1 MPQPPTT
8 GGGLMSFPS
17 TVDTGGVVPQML
29 TPDAGDAA
37 NFGTGA
43 LTAGVAYFSA
53 VSVFSPVT
61 VIKMRCQLSG
71 APTGNIDMGIFDSTG
86 TNGGPG
92 NMLAHTG
99 AILSA
104 TGVFTQN
111 LTANLALSPGLY
123 WLAWLDTVADTVF
136 RVAATN
142 IGGNPSVRS
151 SATNLTVLASSI
163 AVVNTGNRV
172 AVVGM
177 LSGGYT

>member
-1 MPQPPTT
+1 MPLFPPP
-8 GGGLMSFPS
+8 LPA
-17 TVDTGGVVPQML
+17 PQML
-29 TPDAGDAA
+29 VSDATDANNSA
-37 NFGTGA
+37 TGA
-43 LTAGVAYFSA
+43 LTAGTAYFSS
-53 VSVFSPVT
+53 VSVYTPCTVT
-61 VIKMRCQLSG
+61 KMRCQLSG
-71 APTGNIDMGIFDSTG
+71 APTGNVDMGIFDATG

-92 NMLAHTG
+92 NMLGHTG